1 MAGHSLVLVATL
13 LSLAAVDAAS
23 LEQLMPA
30 VTPAGLVALNG
41 MTPKPTPAPGLPAGI
56 PPELVKRQS
65 AGSSSL
71 LIPFP
76 PPAYYCGLV
85 DGDPENP
92 LTCVNARATCIYT
105 GNAAGCCLSKNIND
119 CTTIPT
125 TCYASSVSC
134 DEACSKDSLALKCSI
149 STLPYCGTY
158 VFNKNTKLFGC
169 YSYASVSDNISPLSQ
184 YFSSVLGPDYASKYS
199 ATHIPSTTTDTYSG
213 DPTNTASDVSP
224 NPSSSGL
231 PHPGPTPGPNPP
243 PPPHSN
249 GLGGGAIAGIAIGC
263 VAGVSAILIAIWWF
277 ILRKKPDNTP
287 APAPATAYTQNN
299 NMPPTST
306 NPQGYN
312 QTPPVAGG
320 YYAPVEQKPPVDDQL
335 PTYPNEQK
343 VSPFNQP
350 PQQPPQHEM
359 PGSAVSSPQQMS
371 PIPSELAS
379 TPMSAT
385 HAGPVPEQIYE
396 MGPGR

>member
-1 MAGHSLVLVATL
+1 MAAL
-13 LSLAAVDAAS
+13 LSVASVDAAD
-23 LEQLMPA
+23 LEHLVPVA
-30 VTPAGLVALNG
+30 TPAGLVALNG
-41 MTPKPTPAPGLPAGI
+41 MSPIPTPPPGLPAGI
-56 PPELVKRQS
+56 PPELMKRQS
-65 AGSSSL
+65 GNSTSL

-125 TCYASSVSC
+125 TCYPSSVSC
-134 DEACSKDSLALKCSI
+134 DSACSRDSLALKCSI

-158 VFNKNTKLFGC
+158 VFNQNTKLYGC

-199 ATHIPSTTTDTYSG
+199 ATHIPSTTTDTSDQPSGTTSG
-213 DPTNTASDVSP
+213 DFPDTTT
-224 NPSSSGL
+224 SG
-231 PHPGPTPGPNPP
+231 HTTPYPP
-243 PPPHSN
+243 PPPPPQPK
-249 GLGGGAIAGIAIGC
+249 GLGGGAIAGIVVGC

-299 NMPPTST
+299 NMPPTGM

-312 QTPPVAGG
+312 QNPAVGGG
-320 YYAPVEQKPPVDDQL
+320 YYAPVEQKPPVEEQP

-343 VSPFNQP
+343 ISPFNQP
-350 PQQPPQHEM
+350 PQQPPQHAEM
-359 PGSAVSSPQQMS
+359 PGSTVSSPQQMS

-379 TPMSAT
+379 TPMTAT
-385 HAGPVPEQIYE
+385 HNGPVPEQIYE